1 MSCSKYLEEYSS
13 INSNVYIKINSRL
26 KKAILISSIFFFIYI
41 YIYKHQS
48 RDRTRYIPSLLFS
61 VPDKHDPRS
70 EERTKLIRIWTFLR
84 KIDEIFRNTDQNL
97 NVNKSSKWKSP
108 SHPKKILVKSYSVT
122 RYWKMVENF
131 KANAENGWRRP
142 FYESP
147 LEWWKQGYRGT
158 EWQPN
163 PVFVERF
170 HHGPHTYRSR
180 THETGIEARLII
192 KPCARN
198 RATSASRTGLNLA
211 FWFTSR
217 NSVPAVELRI
227 SEITAVFKISIESFY
242 QNFLFKRIHPP
253 IRMPRKLRSS
263 S

>member
-1 MSCSKYLEEYSS
+1 MTEHDIYLPFSS
-13 INSNVYIKINSRL
+13 PFQINTILDRKKERNWFEFEHSWERSMKFFETRIKIWT
-26 KKAILISSIFFFIYI
+26 LINPANEN
-41 YIYKHQS
+41 H
-48 RDRTRYIPSLLFS
+48 
-61 VPDKHDPRS
+61 H
-70 EERTKLIRIWTFLR
+70 
-84 KIDEIFRNTDQNL
+84 
-97 NVNKSSKWKSP
+97 
-108 SHPKKILVKSYSVT
+108 HPKKILVKSYSVT

-131 KANAENGWRRP
+131 KANAENGWRHP

-180 THETGIEARLII
+180 THETGVEARLII

>member
-1 MSCSKYLEEYSS
+1 MTEHDIYLPFSS
-13 INSNVYIKINSRL
+13 PFQINTILDRKKERNWFEFEHSWERSMKFFETRIKIWT
-26 KKAILISSIFFFIYI
+26 LINPANEN
-41 YIYKHQS
+41 H
-48 RDRTRYIPSLLFS
+48 
-61 VPDKHDPRS
+61 H
-70 EERTKLIRIWTFLR
+70 
-84 KIDEIFRNTDQNL
+84 
-97 NVNKSSKWKSP
+97 
-108 SHPKKILVKSYSVT
+108 HPKKILVKSYSVT

-180 THETGIEARLII
+180 THETGVEARLII

-227 SEITAVFKISIESFY
+227 SEITTVFKISIESFY
-242 QNFLFKRIHPP
+242 QNFLFKRIHPNAKK
-253 IRMPRKLRSS
+253 IKKQFVARSS
-263 S
+263 IF

>member
-1 MSCSKYLEEYSS
+1 
-13 INSNVYIKINSRL
+13 
-26 KKAILISSIFFFIYI
+26 
-41 YIYKHQS
+41 
-48 RDRTRYIPSLLFS
+48 
-61 VPDKHDPRS
+61 
-70 EERTKLIRIWTFLR
+70 
-84 KIDEIFRNTDQNL
+84 
-97 NVNKSSKWKSP
+97 
-108 SHPKKILVKSYSVT
+108 
-122 RYWKMVENF
+122 MVENF

-180 THETGIEARLII
+180 THETGVEARLII

-198 RATSASRTGLNLA
+198 RATSASRIGLNLA

-263 S
+263 SSDRRYFKGWVLFACIECTMRTLLNLRFIPSVDTFPQTVSTAIRSRPRAKLLDLRPSSVE